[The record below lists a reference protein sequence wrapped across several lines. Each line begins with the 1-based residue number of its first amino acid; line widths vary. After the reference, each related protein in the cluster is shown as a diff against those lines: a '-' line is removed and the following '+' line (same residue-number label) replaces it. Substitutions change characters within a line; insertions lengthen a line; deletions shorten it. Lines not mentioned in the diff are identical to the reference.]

1 MKRDALCDAS
11 MLCIELDAMRAVLGP
26 ASTCPQREAT
36 TYTRLSVSSGTR
48 EPSRSGGKTHRHSNH
63 APETAVT
70 SVAD

>member
-48 EPSRSGGKTHRHSNH
+48 DLREAGKKHTDIATTH
-63 APETAVT
+63 PKQQ
-70 SVAD
+70 